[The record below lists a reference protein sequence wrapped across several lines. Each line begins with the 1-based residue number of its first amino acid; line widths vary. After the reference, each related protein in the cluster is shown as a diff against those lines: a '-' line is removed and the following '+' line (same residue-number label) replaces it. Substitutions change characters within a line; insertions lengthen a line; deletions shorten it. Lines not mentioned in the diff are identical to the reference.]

1 MTTPPMFPTLA
12 GQGWSVHKKPT
23 FASIVASHVS
33 GREVRGALYANPI
46 WNFELT
52 FDGLDG
58 AASAEYGGLGAQS
71 LQSLMGL
78 FLQCQG
84 QFGAFLFYDPSDYAV
99 AAQLFGTGDGTTT
112 TFQLQRTLGG
122 FSEPVTQP
130 FAPGAPTLFQVAGS
144 QPAYAPNNLTNYSG
158 DISNAAWPKTNLTVA
173 TGVSDPFGGTSAQ
186 TLTATAANG
195 FFNQLQPASGANYV
209 SSIWVRRRTGSGAV
223 RLANPGNTS
232 SATLALT
239 SSWQRMFVAG
249 PSNLGFIHSLLNI
262 VTSGD
267 AVDVYGAQLE
277 QSLVATPGPYFQT
290 LATDYFGGPWI
301 TAAGA
306 LVDPAAY
313 TIANGLVTFASAPAA
328 GAALAWTG
336 YFGFLCR
343 FDGDD
348 LDFEQF
354 MSNLWKADSVK
365 FRSLRAQ

>member
-1 MTTPPMFPTLA
+1 MFPALA

-33 GREVRGALYANPI
+33 GREVRSPNYANPV
-46 WNFELT
+46 WQFELT

-58 AASAEYGGLGAQS
+58 ASSAQYGGLGAQS

-99 AAQLFGTGDGTTT
+99 AAQLFGTGDGATTA
-112 TFQLQRTLGG
+112 FQLQRTLGG
-122 FSEPVTQP
+122 FSEPVTQL

-144 QPAYAPNNLTNYSG
+144 PSGFAPNNLVNNSGSLANASWTRTNASVTSG
-158 DISNAAWPKTNLTVA
+158 VA
-173 TGVSDPFGGTSAQ
+173 DPFGGTAAQ
-186 TLTATAANG
+186 TVTATTANG
-195 FFNQLQPASGANYV
+195 VVFQRQVVTGANYV
-209 SSIWVRRRTGSGAV
+209 SSIWARRNTGSGLV
-223 RLANPGNTS
+223 YLRTPGNTNV
-232 SATLALT
+232 AITLT
-239 SSWQRMFVAG
+239 SSWTRFSMSGAPSGGFAYSVLHVA
-249 PSNLGFIHSLLNI
+249 S
-262 VTSGD
+262 SGD
-267 AVDVYGAQLE
+267 AVDVYGPQLE
-277 QSLVATPGPYFQT
+277 QSLATTPGPYFQT
-290 LATDYFGGPWI
+290 LASDYYGGPWI

-306 LVDPAAY
+306 LVDAAAY